1 VRALAGIA
9 LTTFRETTRQPFY
22 YLLLGVGAAALV
34 VTLWLPL
41 FTFHNDTDMYKDLGL
56 SFVLVFAMLVG
67 LLAAATGVA
76 REVEDKTAHTILAK
90 AGVRWTFI
98 LAKYLGAMAA
108 VVLAVAGLGAVL
120 VVCIYY
126 RVELDAGIL
135 ERPYTIGGIGAK
147 VEAFWWRRV
156 HQALTVVPGLVL
168 VLLQVGV
175 LSAVA
180 TALSARFSVAASV
193 ALALGVFVVG
203 HLMVFLEQA
212 VRTAT
217 AGTRAAAEV
226 VLTLLPF
233 LEIFNINRHLSHTM
247 LTPFGEGAG
256 AEAWADT
263 WAYVGL
269 SAAYAAA
276 YAAAALAVGA
286 LVFRRRSLS

>member
-1 VRALAGIA
+1 MGERIYETEKGEVGHGVLAEFESVAGVYHAAERVRDAGY
-9 LTTFRETTRQPFY
+9 TRWDVHSPFPIHGIEDAMGIRRTR
-22 YLLLGVGAAALV
+22 LPLIVAVVGFTGAFLGWLMQYWMNAVDYELV
-34 VTLWLPL
+34 VQGKPYGAWEP
-41 FTFHNDTDMYKDLGL
+41 
-56 SFVLVFAMLVG
+56 FVPIIF
-67 LLAAATGVA
+67 
-76 REVEDKTAHTILAK
+76 E
-90 AGVRWTFI
+90 
-98 LAKYLGAMAA
+98 
-108 VVLAVAGLGAVL
+108 
-120 VVCIYY
+120 
-126 RVELDAGIL
+126 
-135 ERPYTIGGIGAK
+135 
-147 VEAFWWRRV
+147 
-156 HQALTVVPGLVL
+156 
-168 VLLQVGV
+168 VGV

-180 TALSARFSVAASV
+180 TALSARFSVAAGA
-193 ALALGVFVVG
+193 ALAPGVFVVG